1 MHYLYKMNSLLVERV
16 LAQLQ
21 GEENDDRRFSKYF
34 VAIFKKLRKL
44 DQMKH
49 LEPKF
54 GNNFSEMAMYIM
66 KNKDE
71 LLGNTNSIDSNS
83 FSGISEASQM
93 TRISRN
99 NTKSPNKPR
108 MPTNNLHS
116 DIGGQVVE
124 EEPEVYVTNDQT
136 SQKEKDAE
144 EPLQVS

>member
-1 MHYLYKMNSLLVERV
+1 
-16 LAQLQ
+16 
-21 GEENDDRRFSKYF
+21 
-34 VAIFKKLRKL
+34 
-44 DQMKH
+44 MKH

-124 EEPEVYVTNDQT
+124 EEPEAYVTNDQT
-136 SQKEKDAE
+136 SQKEKDVE
-144 EPLQVS
+144 EPLQVR